1 MKPGANRKTKRRELA
16 VVSLLLASA
25 LLMLSKLA
33 LEKNGFAYAQ
43 TQEGSAYSARAFL
56 AASQVLLHPRCVNCH
71 PGGDHPLV
79 GDQSHPHPMNIERGP
94 DGMGTAGLR
103 CSGCHQDKNLSGE
116 HSPPGAPE
124 WHLPTPKMPMIFQ
137 NRTPQQ
143 ICEHL
148 KDPSQNGGR
157 NLDQIIEHVQE
168 TPLVLWGWN
177 PGGGR
182 TPVPISHDDFLRDM
196 TDWVRNGAACPK

>member
-1 MKPGANRKTKRRELA
+1 MKAGANRKGKRWEMVL
-16 VVSLLLASA
+16 VSVLLAST
-25 LLMLSKLA
+25 LLMLSKQAIKKYGL
-33 LEKNGFAYAQ
+33 AYAQ
-43 TQEGSAYSARAFL
+43 TQEDSVSSARAFL
-56 AASQVLLHPRCVNCH
+56 AASRVLLHPRCVNCH
-71 PGGDHPLV
+71 PEGDHPLV
-79 GDQSHPHPMNIERGP
+79 GDESDPHPMNIERGP

-103 CSGCHQDKNLSGE
+103 CNGCHQDKNLSGE

-124 WHLPTPKMPMIFQ
+124 WHLPTKKMPMVFQ
-137 NRTPQQ
+137 NRTPHQ

-177 PGGGR
+177 PGEGR
-182 TPVPISHDDFLRDM
+182 APMSISHEDFVRDM
-196 TDWVRNGAACPK
+196 THWVKHGAACPE